1 MDNYELNPF
10 TGNFDIVGVSI
21 DKLKQILSTLT
32 EPLVFA
38 GTVIVL
44 DNGGQESNAIA
55 VHSVNEELT
64 FTGPIVPDETLLSA
78 VKCDPGW
85 VWLVVTGGLSHE
97 LGQLNVS
104 DNILIVSPTDGK
116 GLHAEVL
123 TGIVPIGYQFIG
135 VADPTTNDNDI
146 DINVKCAWLAAT
158 AGTYTGLGNV
168 VVDDNEIAVITRVAS
183 GGVASYAKVSLGK
196 YVKTSD
202 IADNLETDDE
212 TKVLSAKQGK
222 ILNEQIKGVGGF
234 VDLSLTLIE
243 DSYYSYN
250 TISNIM
256 NSQTSVRQGTNC
268 VIIPCSEGDI
278 FKIFGHG
285 STIIKLYAFT
295 DDNCT
300 VLLTNTSSIDW
311 HTTGGEVTAPSGSTR
326 LYINFLKYE
335 QTDKVQKFTVLQQG
349 IVQRIDDCVERIEQ
363 LENNEDLYL
372 THSDIADNLNTD
384 DSQKALSAKQG
395 KILNEQI
402 KGVGGFVDLSLTL
415 IEDSYYS
422 YNTISNIMNSQTSVR
437 QGTNCV
443 IIPCSEG
450 DIFKIFGHGST
461 IIKLYAFTDDNCTV
475 LLTNTSSIDWHTTG
489 GEVTAPSGSTR
500 LYINFLK
507 YEQTDKVQKFT
518 VLQQGIVQRIDDC
531 VERIEQLENN
541 EDLYL
546 THSDI
551 ADNLNTDD
559 SQKALSAK
567 QGKILNEQI
576 NGVVIMQDVTGIVE
590 HTYINLRDSAIYSTG
605 VQVSTAEG
613 SGFDCASLKISCV
626 PGDKFKIWGLGPTNI
641 LKLYAFV
648 RQDQLILNRATFPL
662 IVRENGIDVCAPDE
676 AAYLYVNL
684 FDYDST
690 TDKVQKYVVVQEG
703 IEQRINNLDN
713 KVEILSKEAKPVYKE
728 KVFIA
733 FGDSVTEFAGTDGKR
748 WTDYAEEIM
757 NCHIINCAIGGSH
770 MNDPYGTELFDPSH
784 NYEVGAYVFYKPD
797 TTMNVYRCTT
807 AHSGPWD
814 DNDFTDVTTTAV
826 TGGIAYGPIFTYRM
840 IKAFCNTAIS
850 DPYERFRDQIAAAE
864 AIYTW
869 KTSHDDNR
877 AIIQELVDA
886 KPDLIEAVLI
896 AEGTNDYNATDSWGT
911 SGSFDTTT
919 LLGAINESIRL
930 LNSTFKSMKV
940 FYVTPTVRWYNYSG
954 GTGIQSDF
962 SDYYDKNGIA
972 PKTFREYVHEI
983 LMNEYINNHV
993 PCVNLYDELQW
1004 TMYNFSNYF
1013 RDNDGTHPTKGFRY
1027 IAQKVAS
1034 FLISNKNF

>member
-212 TKVLSAKQGK
+212 TKV
-222 ILNEQIKGVGGF
+222 
-234 VDLSLTLIE
+234 
-243 DSYYSYN
+243 
-250 TISNIM
+250 
-256 NSQTSVRQGTNC
+256 
-268 VIIPCSEGDI
+268 
-278 FKIFGHG
+278 
-285 STIIKLYAFT
+285 
-295 DDNCT
+295 
-300 VLLTNTSSIDW
+300 
-311 HTTGGEVTAPSGSTR
+311 
-326 LYINFLKYE
+326 
-335 QTDKVQKFTVLQQG
+335 
-349 IVQRIDDCVERIEQ
+349 
-363 LENNEDLYL
+363 
-372 THSDIADNLNTD
+372 
-384 DSQKALSAKQG
+384 LSAKQG